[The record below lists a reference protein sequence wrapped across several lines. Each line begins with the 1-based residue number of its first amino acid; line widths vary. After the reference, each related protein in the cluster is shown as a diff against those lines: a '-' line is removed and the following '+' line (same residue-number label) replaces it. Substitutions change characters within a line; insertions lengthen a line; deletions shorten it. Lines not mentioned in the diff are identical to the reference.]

1 MLFTTAFPEEM
12 KTGETINRELRR
24 QFVKFGFSAEL
35 FDAIIFVTDQGAN
48 IIKALESQIRLDCN
62 AHLINTFLRHTFQF
76 NFTWS
81 EVLMIHDTVHYS
93 KYRLTLLLTDFCYRS
108 NHRLRKLKL
117 TQVSQSL

>member
-76 NFTWS
+76 NFT
-81 EVLMIHDTVHYS
+81 
-93 KYRLTLLLTDFCYRS
+93 
-108 NHRLRKLKL
+108 
-117 TQVSQSL
+117 